1 MILLTLSLT
10 FYEIK
15 NKNKTKFE
23 AEQVLQLENDLAMII
38 VNWLYRNDEAKL
50 TGNYLKIAQVYHK
63 IDEDTFEYIQN
74 NLKRVLEAPLDEKD
88 VYALFYFPC
97 LTHIDNWESNVE
109 MFSTYYYDNLTYLFN
124 QITEILNKKD
134 KNNSTE
140 REFFYNISW

>member
-15 NKNKTKFE
+15 HKNKTKFE

-97 LTHIDNWESNVE
+97 LTHIDYWESNVE

-124 QITEILNKKD
+124 QITEILNKKN